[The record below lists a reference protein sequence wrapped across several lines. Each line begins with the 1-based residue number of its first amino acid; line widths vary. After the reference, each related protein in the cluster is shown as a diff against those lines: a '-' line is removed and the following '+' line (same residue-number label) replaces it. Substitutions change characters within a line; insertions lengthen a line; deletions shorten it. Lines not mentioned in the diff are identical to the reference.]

1 MIDIFLRAWE
11 HPTEFLFCFTL
22 ALIPTIVWFL
32 IFGPRHR
39 GRWGNIAATFFAGM
53 LAGALIL
60 SYQFFWGARFD
71 LIFFVLEPSDFD
83 SAIRVQIDS
92 VLLSSLLVFLSVGFL
107 EEYAKHWVV
116 KKVDHNVFESIDDV
130 IEFSIIGA
138 LGFAFLENVGYF
150 FLLMVRGDMDNLVTL
165 FVVRSV
171 FVVFIHI
178 LCSGIYGYFYGLG
191 YFAKPVLSERV
202 RKGKTP
208 LLPFFLH
215 RLVNFRPTSIFRDE
229 MATIGLLLAMSI
241 HGAYDFLL
249 EIGTL
254 GQFASMFTEN
264 IVHFSGEDIQLHWIL
279 LPMILVFGFSYL
291 SYLLNKKE
299 HQIQYGHLETHEI
312 FVPKA

>member
-1 MIDIFLRAWE
+1 MIDIFLRAAE
-11 HPTEFLFCFTL
+11 RPTEFFFCLAL
-22 ALIPTIVWFL
+22 ALIPTVVWFL

-39 GRWGNIAATFFAGM
+39 GRWGSIFATFCAGM
-53 LAGALIL
+53 LAGAIIL

-71 LIFFVLEPSDFD
+71 LIFFVIEPNDFD
-83 SAIRVQIDS
+83 SAIRVQIGN

-116 KKVDHNVFESIDDV
+116 KKVDHNIFESIDDV

-138 LGFAFLENVGYF
+138 LGFAFLENAGYF
-150 FLLMVRGDMDNLVTL
+150 FLLMVRGDMENLVTL
-165 FVVRSV
+165 FVVRSI

-208 LLPFFLH
+208 ALPFFLH
-215 RLVNFRPTSIFRDE
+215 RIANFRPTSVFRDE
-229 MATIGLLLAMSI
+229 MVTVGLLLAMTI

-254 GQFASMFTEN
+254 GQFASLFTEQTM
-264 IVHFSGEDIQLHWIL
+264 HFSGENIQIHWIL

-299 HQIQYGHLETHEI
+299 HQVRYGHLETHEV
-312 FVPKA
+312 FVPQT